1 MGTRLTTYE
10 GSKISKAPEDS
21 VAVLFHA
28 FGMKEGAEGRLH
40 GGGRKQG
47 GDQISEELRLHA
59 LLRVGGQALE
69 GRV

>member
-28 FGMKEGAEGRLH
+28 FGMKEGAE
-40 GGGRKQG
+40 
-47 GDQISEELRLHA
+47 DDYME
-59 LLRVGGQALE
+59 VGGSKAGIRFRE
-69 GRV
+69 S